1 MTRNELA
8 AEVIAL
14 RPLVTNVIG
23 FLYLAEMGDV
33 DQTPLKRTIYDA
45 RVYANGVILAEE
57 VQRII
62 DALRQSDP

>member
-8 AEVIAL
+8 AEIIAL

-23 FLYLAEMGDV
+23 FHYLAEMGNV

-45 RVYANGVILAEE
+45 RIYANGVILAEQL
-57 VQRII
+57 QRII
-62 DALRQSDP
+62 DAINRSDT